1 MSRFNRKCI
10 LCGKSYRFCSDCRE
24 ESDQPAWKNI
34 YCSENC
40 RTIFNTCVEFAQNH
54 ISKEEAK
61 AILEKCDLSE
71 KDNYRADLRET
82 VNKILEPVISPAIA
96 ADPVDVATEEIA
108 EILEK
113 STEKAPAE
121 PKKKNRRRN

>member
-1 MSRFNRKCI
+1 MSKYNRTCI
-10 LCGKSYRFCSDCRE
+10 LCGKGFRFCNDCRE
-24 ESDQPAWKNI
+24 FQNVEPWHNI

-82 VNKILEPVISPAIA
+82 VNKILEPVISPAIT